1 MEKIHIRNFQKIVKT
16 SSKILDERELKK
28 KTKTEVIV
36 FFDLV
41 GSTSLKLKKGHEE
54 GTKILRFHNS
64 ICTAFIEEFHGMIVK
79 ELAIDL
85 APHRIRVNGIAPGWV
100 AENEQGLALIHRYV
114 PLHNCSINPRYIGR
128 AAVYLASDYFS
139 EFTTGTVLKIDAG
152 LSLYNHY
159 VDRTIGK

>member
-1 MEKIHIRNFQKIVKT
+1 MIDNNIDGAIIFITSIHQWTIRGEPSYT
-16 SSKILDERELKK
+16 ASKAAL
-28 KTKTEVIV
+28 
-36 FFDLV
+36 
-41 GSTSLKLKKGHEE
+41 
-54 GTKILRFHNS
+54 
-64 ICTAFIEEFHGMIVK
+64 GMIVK
-79 ELAIDL
+79 ELAIDM

-100 AENEQGLALIHRYV
+100 AENEQGLPLIHRYV

-159 VDRTIGK
+159 VDRELSRGKMQVSRFP